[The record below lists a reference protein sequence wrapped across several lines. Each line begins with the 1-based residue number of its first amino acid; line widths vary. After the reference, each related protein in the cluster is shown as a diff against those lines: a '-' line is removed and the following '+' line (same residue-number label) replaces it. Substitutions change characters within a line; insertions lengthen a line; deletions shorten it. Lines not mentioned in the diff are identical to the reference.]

1 MKTPTNALLFN
12 LRRRLLKTF
21 GANALGTSYGLGAK
35 ATYKFAVP
43 LTVAS
48 VATSVADRANA
59 DTTKR
64 SPIASI
70 APELA
75 AAHLIN
81 RLGFGPRPG
90 DIAEIAK
97 NPAAWIEQQLR
108 PESMAL
114 PQSLTSR
121 LGDGQVIAMNPV
133 LAIREYSNLLQEN
146 RQTAGA
152 NPAAQSTPAQS
163 ALTQTAMQMS
173 GSNEQTTQGPMQ
185 SNTQGNT
192 EGNMQAATQG
202 TTQGTTQATTSPRAT
217 DFARPNAIAQYVR
230 THQLPALQSRLWR
243 ALESPR
249 QLEEVMVD
257 FWFNHFNVFQG
268 KNLMRVMVG
277 HYEQFAIRPFALG
290 RFRDLLTAT
299 AHHPAMMYY
308 LDNAASM
315 AAPQNAQATAGN
327 NNRGL
332 NENYARE
339 LMELHTLGVDAGYEQ
354 KDVTELARMLTGWTI
369 IPIRARPGMP
379 IPPEVAASTPG
390 KTDSMPGFWFNE
402 RVHDRGEKVWLGNR
416 IAPSG
421 KAEGDFALEFLAK
434 HPATAKNISFK
445 LAQYFVSDRPSVA
458 LVERL
463 TKVFLQEDGQI
474 IPVLRTL
481 FNSDEFWA
489 TENRNAKYKTP
500 YQYTLSAIRAI
511 GASPTNL
518 QNIMNTL
525 AGQGMPLFGCQT
537 PDGYKN
543 TEAAWLNPDGVTKRI
558 NFASQL
564 ASGRLGNERVFPTTT
579 TAQQIIENLG
589 PIISANTIKAVSEHQ
604 GEPSLAMALVLAS
617 PNMMR
622 R

>member
-1 MKTPTNALLFN
+1 MKTPTNALSFN

-21 GANALGTSYGLGAK
+21 GANAIGTSCGFAVSFAPK
-35 ATYKFAVP
+35 ATYKFAAP
-43 LTVAS
+43 LAVAS

-59 DTTKR
+59 DITKR
-64 SPIASI
+64 SPVASI

-90 DIAEIAK
+90 DITEIAK
-97 NPAAWIEQQLR
+97 NPAAWIEQQLH
-108 PESMAL
+108 PESIAL
-114 PQSLTSR
+114 PHSLTSR

-146 RQTAGA
+146 RQIAGA
-152 NPAAQSTPAQS
+152 NLAAQS

-173 GSNEQTTQGPMQ
+173 GINEQITQGSMQ
-185 SNTQGNT
+185 SNSQGTTQ
-192 EGNMQAATQG
+192 GNMQAATQG
-202 TTQGTTQATTSPRAT
+202 TTQAATTSPRPT

-230 THQLPALQSRLWR
+230 TYQLPALQSRLWR

-290 RFRDLLTAT
+290 RFKDLLTAT

-308 LDNAASM
+308 LDNASSVAP
-315 AAPQNAQATAGN
+315 PQNAQATVGN
-327 NNRGL
+327 NARGL

-369 IPIRARPGMP
+369 IPARPRPGMP
-379 IPPEVAASTPG
+379 TPPEVTVSTPG
-390 KTDSMPGFWFNE
+390 QIDSMPGFWFNE

-416 IAPSG
+416 VAPSG
-421 KAEGDFALEFLAK
+421 KAEGDFALAFLAK

-445 LAQYFVSDRPSVA
+445 LAQYFVSDRPSAA

-463 TKVFLQEDGQI
+463 SKVFMQEDGQI

-489 TENRNAKYKTP
+489 AENRNVKYKTP
-500 YQYTLSAIRAI
+500 YQYTLSALRAT

-525 AGQGMPLFGCQT
+525 GSQGMPLFGCQT

-564 ASGRLGNERVFPTTT
+564 ASGRLGNERIFPTGT

-589 PIISANTIKAVSEHQ
+589 PIISANTIKAVNEHQ
-604 GEPSLAMALVLAS
+604 GDPNLAMALVLAS

>member
-1 MKTPTNALLFN
+1 MKKQIQALTFNA
-12 LRRRLLKTF
+12 RRSTLKTV
-21 GANALGTSYGLGAK
+21 GTTAVSTPYALTTLLAAL
-35 ATYKFAVP
+35 ATP
-43 LTVAS
+43 
-48 VATSVADRANA
+48 DRANA
-59 DTTKR
+59 DVTKDKPTEGKR
-64 SPIASI
+64 PSNGKIP
-70 APELA
+70 PELA

-108 PESMAL
+108 PESMPL
-114 PQSLTSR
+114 PTTLTTR
-121 LGDGQVIAMNPV
+121 FGDGQAVAMNPV
-133 LAIREYSNLLQEN
+133 LAIREYTTLLQEN
-146 RQTAGA
+146 RQGAGNNA
-152 NPAAQSTPAQS
+152 TLRAA
-163 ALTQTAMQMS
+163 QTAMQMNAS
-173 GSNEQTTQGPMQ
+173 GEQMMTQ
-185 SNTQGNT
+185 T
-192 EGNMQAATQG
+192 
-202 TTQGTTQATTSPRAT
+202 TTQAGTTTPRPT
-217 DFARPNAIAQYVR
+217 DVARPNEVAQYVR
-230 THQLPALQSRLWR
+230 THQVPALQSRLWR

-268 KNLMRVMVG
+268 KNLLRVMVG
-277 HYEQFAIRPFALG
+277 HYEQFAIRPFAMG
-290 RFRDLLTAT
+290 RFKDLLAAT

-308 LDNAASM
+308 LDNAMS
-315 AAPQNAQATAGN
+315 AAPPQNAQAGVGN
-327 NNRGL
+327 PNRGL

-369 IPIRARPGMP
+369 YPARPRPGLPSM
-379 IPPEVAASTPG
+379 PEVPALIPG
-390 KTDSMPGFWFNE
+390 KSDSMPGFWFNE
-402 RVHDRGEKVWLGNR
+402 RVHDRGEKIWLGNR

-421 KAEGDFALEFLAK
+421 KAEGDFALDFLAK

-445 LAQYFVSDRPSVA
+445 LAQYFVSDRPPAA

-463 TKVFLQEDGQI
+463 AKVFTQEDGQI
-474 IPVLRTL
+474 IPVLRAL

-500 YQYTLSAIRAI
+500 YQFTLSALRAT

-518 QNIMNTL
+518 QTVVGSL
-525 AGQGMPLFGCQT
+525 AAQGMPLFGCPT

-558 NFASQL
+558 NFASQV
-564 ASGRLGNERVFPTTT
+564 ASGRMGNERLFPAGT
-579 TAQQIIENLG
+579 TAQQVIETLG
-589 PIISANTIKAVSEHQ
+589 PIISPSTLKAVNEQQSD
-604 GEPSLAMALVLAS
+604 PSLALALVLAS